1 MNNSRRENFVSN
13 IDWVTVFVYLILIML
28 GWINIYAA
36 VYNEEHKSIFDFSQ
50 RYGSQLI
57 WIIASFALI
66 LIIFMI
72 DLKFYPFFA
81 YFIYAFSILLLL
93 VVLVLGREINGA
105 RAWLY
110 IGKFSI
116 QPSEFAKVA
125 TALAIAKY
133 MSAYNVKVNNIKT
146 LFSIGAII
154 LLPMMLIAMQ
164 PDAGSLLVFL
174 SFSIVLF
181 REGLP
186 GGVLIFGFVIGLLF
200 FVSLL
205 VPVIYIVAVIVGLG
219 FLVFALYTKQYK
231 ETILGFLIFAGLGS
245 LLWGLTIL
253 MHKKIDYY
261 YIIAISFILAGLI
274 FLVITFFRR
283 IRFVAVFVLFL
294 SGAMLFSFS
303 VDYVFHHGLSRH
315 QQQRM
320 NILLGIESDPLGKGY
335 NINQS
340 IIAIGSGGFLGKGF
354 LQGTQTKY
362 NFVPEQSTDF
372 IFCTVGEEWGFLGT
386 LVVLGLF
393 LFLLLRIIVIA
404 ERQRSVFSRV
414 YAYSVASILFFHI
427 AINVGMAIGVLPVIG
442 IPLPFFSS
450 GGSSLWAFT
459 ILLFILIRFDASRTE
474 LLK

>member
-1 MNNSRRENFVSN
+1 MIQRRDSITNN
-13 IDWVTVFVYLILIML
+13 IDWVTVFVYLLLVLM

-36 VYNEEHKSIFDFSQ
+36 VYNEEHQSIFDFSQ

-57 WIIASFALI
+57 WILLGFFIAF
-66 LIIFMI
+66 IIFMV

-81 YFIYAFSILLLL
+81 YFIYAFTIFLLLL
-93 VVLVLGREINGA
+93 VLIFGKEINGA
-105 RAWLY
+105 KAWLSV
-110 IGKFSI
+110 GQFSI
-116 QPSEFAKVA
+116 QPSEFAKIG

-133 MSAYNVKVNNIKT
+133 LSAYNTKVTRIKT
-146 LFSIGAII
+146 LLSIVGLISI
-154 LLPMMLIAMQ
+154 PMALIAAQ

-186 GGVLIFGFVIGLLF
+186 GWVLVFGFVIGLLF

-205 VPVIYIVAVIVGLG
+205 VVVKLYIVIAIVGLG
-219 FLVFALYTKQYK
+219 FLVFVLYSKQYK
-231 ETILGFLIFAGLGS
+231 ESILGLLILFGFGFLIWGVLKLVHKTYNYYFIAAVAFGLS
-245 LLWGLTIL
+245 SIVFL
-253 MHKKIDYY
+253 
-261 YIIAISFILAGLI
+261 IIN
-274 FLVITFFRR
+274 FFRR
-283 IRFVAVFVLFL
+283 IRFVVGFVLFL
-294 SGAMLFSFS
+294 SGAILFSFS
-303 VDYVFHHGLSRH
+303 VDYVFHHLPQH
-315 QQQRM
+315 QQERM
-320 NILLGIESDPLGKGY
+320 YILLGLKSDPLGKGY
-335 NINQS
+335 NVNQS
-340 IIAIGSGGFLGKGF
+340 LIAIGSGGFTGKGF

-386 LVVLGLF
+386 ASVMILF
-393 LFLLLRIIVIA
+393 LFLMLRIVVIA

-414 YAYSVASILFFHI
+414 YAYSVASIMFFHF
-427 AINVGMAIGVLPVIG
+427 AINIGMAIGVLPVIG
-442 IPLPFFSS
+442 IPLPFFSY